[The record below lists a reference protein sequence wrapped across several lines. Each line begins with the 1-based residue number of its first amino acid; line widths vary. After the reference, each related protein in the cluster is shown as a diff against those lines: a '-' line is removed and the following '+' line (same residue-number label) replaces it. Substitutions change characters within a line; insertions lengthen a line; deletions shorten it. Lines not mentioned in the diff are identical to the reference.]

1 MSSANAARDALLR
14 LFQRQ
19 KIADLAAVLTAL
31 DSRSRMTAFRWLSA
45 VGYLSSY
52 SHAGRYYTLRDVP
65 EFDAEG
71 LWQHG
76 GVLFSHAGTL
86 KETVARMVAQAEAG
100 QFHRELQLRL
110 RLRVHNTLTNLVEN
124 RRVGRERLQGEYLYV
139 SADAERAATQVA
151 RRAQIGREPKLA
163 KDERLD
169 PVMVIEVLAEVIH
182 GSVVELDAEEVASR
196 LVARGVAVTVAQ
208 VEEIFR
214 RHGVV
219 KKTASSRS
227 PRSRR

>member
-1 MSSANAARDALLR
+1 MRSANAARDALLR
-14 LFQRQ
+14 LFRR
-19 KIADLAAVLTAL
+19 KRVADLGEVLTTI
-31 DSRSRMTAFRWLSA
+31 DSRSRMTAFRRLSA

-65 EFDAEG
+65 EFDADG
-71 LWQHG
+71 LWQHE

-86 KETVARMVAQAEAG
+86 KEAVARMVAQAEAG

-110 RLRVHNTLTNLVEN
+110 RLRVHNTLADLVEN

-139 SADAERAATQVA
+139 SADAERAAIQVAHRTQV
-151 RRAQIGREPKLA
+151 GREPKP
-163 KDERLD
+163 DDRLD

-182 GSVVELDAEEVASR
+182 GSVVALDAEDVAAR
-196 LVARGVAVTVAQ
+196 LAARGVAVTVAQ
-208 VEEIFR
+208 VAEIFR
-214 RHGVV
+214 RHGVG
-219 KKTASSRS
+219 KKKAPSRS

>member
-1 MSSANAARDALLR
+1 MRAANAARDALLR
-14 LFQRQ
+14 LFRRQ
-19 KIADLAAVLTAL
+19 KIADLDAVLTSI
-31 DSRSRMTAFRWLSA
+31 DSRSRMTAFRRLSA

-65 EFDAEG
+65 EFDADG
-71 LWQHG
+71 LWQHE

-86 KETVARMVAQAEAG
+86 KEAVARMVVQAEAG

-110 RLRVHNTLTNLVEN
+110 RLRVHNTLADLVEN

-139 SADAERAATQVA
+139 SADADRAATQVA
-151 RRAQIGREPKLA
+151 RRTQDGREPKLA
-163 KDERLD
+163 DVRLD

-182 GSVVELDAEEVASR
+182 GSVVALDAEDIVAR
-196 LVARGVAVTVAQ
+196 LAARGVAVTVAQ
-208 VEEIFR
+208 VAEIFR
-214 RHGVV
+214 RHGVG
-219 KKTASSRS
+219 KKTAPSRS

>member
-1 MSSANAARDALLR
+1 MRSGKTARDALLR
-14 LFQRQ
+14 LFRRQ
-19 KIADLAAVLTAL
+19 KTADLDAVMTAI
-31 DSRSRMTAFRWLSA
+31 DSRSRMTAFRRLSA

-71 LWQHG
+71 LWQHQ

-86 KETVARMVAQAEAG
+86 KEAAARMVAQAEAG

-110 RLRVHNTLTNLVEN
+110 GLRVHNTLADLVEN

-151 RRAQIGREPKLA
+151 RRVQIGREPKLA
-163 KDERLD
+163 DERLD

-182 GSVVELDAEEVASR
+182 GSVVALDAEAVAAR
-196 LVARGVAVTVAQ
+196 LAARGVAVTVAQ
-208 VEEIFR
+208 VAEIFR
-214 RHGVV
+214 RHGVG
-219 KKTASSRS
+219 KKTAPSRS

>member
-1 MSSANAARDALLR
+1 MRSAKTARDALLG
-14 LFQRQ
+14 LFRRQ
-19 KIADLAAVLTAL
+19 KIADLDAVLAAL
-31 DSRSRMTAFRWLSA
+31 DSRSRMTAFRRLSA

-65 EFDAEG
+65 EFDADG

-86 KETVARMVAQAEAG
+86 KEAVARMVAQAEAG

-110 RLRVHNTLTNLVEN
+110 RLRVHNTLADLVQN

-151 RRAQIGREPKLA
+151 RRAQIGREPKL
-163 KDERLD
+163 DERLD
-169 PVMVIEVLAEVIH
+169 PMMVIEVLAEVIH
-182 GSVVELDAEEVASR
+182 GSVVALDAEEVASR

-214 RHGVV
+214 RHGVG
-219 KKTASSRS
+219 KKTAPSRS

>member
-1 MSSANAARDALLR
+1 MRPANTARDALLR
-14 LFQRQ
+14 LFRRK
-19 KIADLAAVLTAL
+19 KIADLDAVLTAI
-31 DSRSRMTAFRWLSA
+31 DSRSRMTAFRRLSA

-52 SHAGRYYTLRDVP
+52 SHAGRYYTLRGVP

-76 GVLFSHAGTL
+76 GVLFSRAGTL
-86 KETVARMVAQAEAG
+86 KEAVAGMVRQAEAG

-110 RLRVHNTLTNLVEN
+110 GLRVHNTLADLVEK
-124 RRVGRERLQGEYLYV
+124 RRVGRERFQGEYLYV
-139 SADAERAATQVA
+139 SADAERAAIQVA

-163 KDERLD
+163 EERLD
-169 PVMVIEVLAEVIH
+169 PMLVIEVLAEVIH
-182 GSVVELDAEEVASR
+182 GSVVQLDAEDVASR
-196 LVARGVAVTVAQ
+196 LVARGVAASVAQ

-214 RHGVV
+214 RHDVG
-219 KKTASSRS
+219 KKTAPSRS

>member
-1 MSSANAARDALLR
+1 MSSAHIARDALLR

-19 KIADLAAVLTAL
+19 KIADLDAVLTAL
-31 DSRSRMTAFRWLSA
+31 ECRSRMTAFRRLSA

-71 LWQHG
+71 LWQQG
-76 GVLFSHAGTL
+76 GVLFSQAGTL
-86 KETVARMVAQAEAG
+86 KETVAHMVAQAEAG

-110 RLRVHNTLTNLVEN
+110 GLRVHNTLADLVEN

-182 GSVVELDAEEVASR
+182 GSVVQLDAEEVASR
-196 LVARGVAVTVAQ
+196 VVARGVAVTVAQ

-219 KKTASSRS
+219 KKKAPSRS